1 MVSVGRVI
9 KYGIFGTTILG
20 SGYSLHANDYNIN
33 SVALVRLA
41 NAALAIKDIA
51 WTYKKQLYYREW
63 DKTTEEYAAQKS
75 VCHKIAAERLL
86 KLICTNRGVYIKV
99 GQHIGALE
107 YLLPS
112 EFVQTMKILH
122 SKAPQNTVEVL
133 YKVIRQ
139 DLKQNPEE
147 LFDDFEAEPLGTASL
162 AQVHRAKLKDGTAVA
177 VKVQHPYV
185 RGNSIVDMKT
195 MEICC
200 KVMAWIFPDFNMQ
213 WLVDESKRNLPIELD
228 FLNEGRNAEKIAGM
242 FKGYK
247 WLKIPKIFWNYSTD
261 RVLVMEYVEGGQVD
275 DIEYMRRHKIDP
287 VQISNYLGVLYANM
301 IFVNGFVHSDPHP
314 GNILVA
320 KTDKGETQ
328 VMLLDHGLYSTLSDQ
343 FRYDYSQLWLS
354 ILRVDRLA
362 MRQFSEKLGI
372 RGNLYGIFACMVTG
386 RPWEAVVAGI
396 VRTKQSTRE
405 KNLIQKETSLVLPQ
419 IADVLEHVDRQM
431 LLILKTND
439 LIRSIETTL
448 GTQNRQTAFSVMSR
462 CCVQTVFQQKHAQTT
477 SEWRRFTLRLQR
489 TLIELKM
496 SLYYAY
502 LWVMNLKFW
511 SRCSKVSSKSIKGRR
526 TRDQGK
532 KHNYIIYVYM

>member
-247 WLKIPKIFWNYSTD
+247 WLKIPKIFWKYSTD

-275 DIEYMRRHKIDP
+275 DVEYMRRHKIDP

-362 MRQFSEKLGI
+362 MRQFSENWEFVGISMGYLRVWSQGAPGKLS
-372 RGNLYGIFACMVTG
+372 RKLHWFY
-386 RPWEAVVAGI
+386 R
-396 VRTKQSTRE
+396 
-405 KNLIQKETSLVLPQ
+405 Q

-511 SRCSKVSSKSIKGRR
+511 S
-526 TRDQGK
+526 
-532 KHNYIIYVYM
+532 